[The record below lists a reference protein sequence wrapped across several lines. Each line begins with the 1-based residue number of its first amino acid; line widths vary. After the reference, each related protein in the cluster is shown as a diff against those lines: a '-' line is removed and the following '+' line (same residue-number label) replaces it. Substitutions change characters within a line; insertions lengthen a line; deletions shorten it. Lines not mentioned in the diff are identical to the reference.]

1 MFKRVVKQF
10 SKGVNIVNINGT
22 TYTSSKSITVID
34 GKVIID
40 GNDVTPSGK
49 EINIS
54 IEGSVE
60 NLEVDACSKV
70 TVNGNV
76 KTLRTTSGDIDV
88 KGNVEGSISTTSGDI
103 DCGGN
108 IGGDVKTVSGDVDC
122 GKISGNVSS
131 VSGDVK
137 QRMF

>member
-1 MFKRVVKQF
+1 MFKRVIKQVG
-10 SKGVNIVNINGT
+10 KGMNIVNINGT
-22 TYTSSKSITVID
+22 TYTSSKSITIID

-49 EINIS
+49 EITIS

-70 TVNGNV
+70 IVNGNV
-76 KTLRTTSGDIDV
+76 KSLKTTSGDIDV
-88 KGNVEGSISTTSGDI
+88 KGNIEGSISTTSGDI
-103 DCGGN
+103 DCGGS

-122 GKISGNVSS
+122 GKISGSVNS